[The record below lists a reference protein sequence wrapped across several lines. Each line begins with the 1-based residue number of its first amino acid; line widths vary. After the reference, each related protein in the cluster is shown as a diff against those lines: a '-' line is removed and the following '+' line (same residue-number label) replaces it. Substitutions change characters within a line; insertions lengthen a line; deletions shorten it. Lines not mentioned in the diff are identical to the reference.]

1 MLLKT
6 YQISQLLI
14 SKNLF
19 AKSFWSTNTW
29 NCFDVFDCCCCFTCT
44 RVISTLHAISNTCN
58 NFINTCKVKWNF
70 SGFFLHS
77 FCTCN
82 FIVVAAALMPLF
94 SRVLWMKLMSKKK
107 SELKASLISLL
118 IQNIYHKL
126 NKLTETINYASV
138 AVLDA
143 SFWLFYFFLLSRRLL
158 ILSQAHIARI
168 WVNNLNISVSN
179 TFSSNIK
186 A

>member
-82 FIVVAAALMPLF
+82 FIVVVAAHFAALMPLF
-94 SRVLWMKLMSKKK
+94 SRVLCLKLMSKKK

-143 SFWLFYFFLLSRRLL
+143 SFWLFTSSYSVVDFLFSLRLTL
-158 ILSQAHIARI
+158 HA
-168 WVNNLNISVSN
+168 
-179 TFSSNIK
+179 FE
-186 A
+186 